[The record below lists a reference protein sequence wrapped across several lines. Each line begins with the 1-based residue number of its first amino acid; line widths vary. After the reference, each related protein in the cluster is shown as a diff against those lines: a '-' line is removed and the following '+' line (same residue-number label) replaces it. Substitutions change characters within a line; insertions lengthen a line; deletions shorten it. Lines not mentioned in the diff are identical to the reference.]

1 MLQLTLPSKLPS
13 GRTID
18 DIRVHKFE
26 GVNGSYRIMKFT
38 SGWTVCFVYPSGLR
52 RPIVVNCPIFDD
64 AKEAYQK
71 HYIKSL
77 NEHIAKLKEE
87 LSQ

>member
-1 MLQLTLPSKLPS
+1 MLQLTLPFKLPS

-18 DIRVHKFE
+18 DIRVHEFE
-26 GVNGSYRIMKFT
+26 GVNGRYQIMKFT
-38 SGWTVCFVYPSGLR
+38 SGWIVCFVYPSGLR
-52 RPIVVNCPIFDD
+52 RPIAVNCPTFDD